1 MEVKINSEELIKPS
15 SPTPQHLRAFKLS
28 LLDHLIQ
35 VPFTPVIF
43 FYPSNSEQAGPCL
56 DVPQKLDLLKKS
68 LSRTLTQLYPLAG
81 KIRDD
86 GLYIDCNDG
95 GARFVE
101 ASVNMSLT
109 QFLTD
114 PDLVLLNKLLPNDEF
129 LIGEFPELTH
139 PVNIQ
144 VNVFRCGGIALGICN
159 SHRLHDGTSE
169 GVFLKEW
176 AAIARGSGGGSGSS
190 GLAARDLMVAAELFP
205 ANDLW
210 LRDSSKIMFNSM
222 CKPGNSVTKRFT
234 FTGPAIEAL
243 RTRGK
248 GPSAKNPTRVEAV
261 TGLLWKCAMAALE
274 RKNNGLRRPSVFTH
288 LVDIRNR
295 MNPPLSGP
303 LGNFL
308 WLAAAH
314 YMGTTKSHDGTE
326 DVLPSLVG
334 ELRGA
339 ISKVDGEFVS
349 GLRQDKSLISSS
361 LEKVL
366 GVGLSEYGH
375 GVDHFVCSSWCSF
388 RFYDIDFGWGR
399 PVWVSNIGLCKPM
412 FLNLIFLVDTRSG
425 DGIEAWVTMDDQEMA
440 LLQEDPELRA
450 FANVNPSPLTIS
462 SKL

>member
-15 SPTPQHLRAFKLS
+15 SPTPQHLRTFKLS
-28 LLDHLIQ
+28 LLDHLIP
-35 VPFTPVIF
+35 VPFTPAIF
-43 FYPSNSEQAGPCL
+43 FYLSNSEQAGPCL

-81 KIRDD
+81 KICDD
-86 GLYIDCNDG
+86 GLYVDCNDG

-101 ASVNMSLT
+101 ASVNMSIT

-114 PDLVLLNKLLPNDEF
+114 PDLVLFNKLLPSNEF
-129 LIGEFPELTH
+129 VIGEFPEPTH
-139 PVNIQ
+139 TVNIQ

-159 SHRLHDGTSE
+159 THRLHDGIAL

-176 AAIARGSGGGSGSS
+176 AAVGRGSGGGSGSS
-190 GLAARDLMVAAELFP
+190 EVAPQDLKVAAELFP

-210 LRDSSKIMFNSM
+210 LRDSSKIMFNSI
-222 CKPGNSVTKRFT
+222 CRPGNSATKRFT

-243 RTRGK
+243 RARGK
-248 GPSAKNPTRVEAV
+248 GPSVKNPTRVEAV
-261 TGLLWKCAMAALE
+261 SGLLWKCAMAALE

-288 LVDIRNR
+288 LVNIRKR
-295 MNPPLSGP
+295 MNPPFWGP
-303 LGNFL
+303 LGSSL

-314 YMGTTKSHDGTE
+314 YKGTTKSHDGTE

-361 LEKVL
+361 FEKVL

-375 GVDHFVCSSWCSF
+375 GVDHFVCSSWCKF
-388 RFYDIDFGWGR
+388 GFYDIDFGWGR
-399 PVWVSNIGLCKPM
+399 PIWVSPVWECKMM
-412 FLNLIFLVDTRSG
+412 FFNSIFLVDTRSG
-425 DGIEAWVTMDDQEMA
+425 EGIEAWVIMDEQEMA

-450 FANVNPSPLTIS
+450 FANVTPVL
-462 SKL
+462 